1 MVDIAHIT
9 FLFLLHNNHKNNN
22 SFILFHSNDIVHCFD
37 NIHENIQ
44 LSDNTNYNHNNNNFF
59 DHNRNNIPFNNNG
72 NNYRNTI
79 DDKDKHKHRDSYL
92 EIYKNIPEIYLKYVK
107 KYTNI

>member
-1 MVDIAHIT
+1 MILNSKL
-9 FLFLLHNNHKNNN
+9 LFLIFKWYTKNNN

-59 DHNRNNIPFNNNG
+59 DHKIG
-72 NNYRNTI
+72 
-79 DDKDKHKHRDSYL
+79 
-92 EIYKNIPEIYLKYVK
+92 V
-107 KYTNI
+107 